1 MSLNQHRKTPSHLQD
16 NQRNKVLHRKTLS
29 SQRALRSPLVVL
41 MRGIIQIKRGIRLQ
55 IINQILRMDTALAA
69 MEEMRLVQAMC
80 SERAIRQ
87 VQEMLR
93 QAFTGDT
100 ERPMGPM
107 EGFLLLPVLLMRLW
121 AIALRLRDGVLLHPP
136 LRWARLLSSHLNR
149 MDGLLESWWLW
160 HVWYVVMF

>member
-1 MSLNQHRKTPSHLQD
+1 MPQEPNEPQSTSQNPESPAGQSAQQGSASQ
-16 NQRNKVLHRKTLS
+16 NLS

-55 IINQILRMDTALAA
+55 IINQILRMDTALVA

-100 ERPMGPM
+100 ERPMVQWRV
-107 EGFLLLPVLLMRLW
+107 FCCSRY
-121 AIALRLRDGVLLHPP
+121 
-136 LRWARLLSSHLNR
+136 SSCAC
-149 MDGLLESWWLW
+149 GL
-160 HVWYVVMF
+160 